1 MSVHTDLL
9 ISFKQLCNIPLYV
22 ALVGTFFSPIAM
34 LPGMFFFSYFGML
47 SLIHRLNICMCT

>member
-22 ALVGTFFSPIAM
+22 ALVGTFFFPYCHVARNVLLFLFWHAFPNS
-34 LPGMFFFSYFGML
+34 
-47 SLIHRLNICMCT
+47 

>member
-22 ALVGTFFSPIAM
+22 VLLGLFFSPIAM
-34 LPGMFFFSYFGML
+34 LPGMFFSYFGML
-47 SLIHRLNICMCT
+47 YLIHRLNMCMCT